1 MIFFDLLL
9 SSLVGW
15 ASNKILDV
23 VVGCKT
29 CGQQDNGRIG
39 NEQWNHLE
47 CSNCHAQTKQFTNA
61 CDDTVDPA
69 TRRIGHAIV
78 VAEEWKRESQGFFDV
93 LLGGAKPRLQM
104 AFLLFESGLQNRTL
118 VFNYMFRDF
127 ENDEVLF
134 TDRLVWTP
142 CTCRDPKCNHKRFSC
157 WQPGDI
163 LEKHKIIATD
173 VEVLSERKVVLYQ
186 NRRLTDSRGVR

>member
-23 VVGCKT
+23 VVGCNG
-29 CGQQDNGRIG
+29 CGQQDKGRIG

-47 CSNCHAQTKQFTNA
+47 CSNCHAETKQFTNA

-69 TRRIGHAIV
+69 TQRIGHAIV
-78 VAEEWKRESQGFFDV
+78 IVDDWRRESLG
-93 LLGGAKPRLQM
+93 LLDSLFGGSKPRLLM
-104 AFLLFESGLQNRTL
+104 AFRLAERGFQGRTL
-118 VFNYMFRDF
+118 VFNYTFRDF

-134 TDRLVWTP
+134 SERRVWTP
-142 CTCRDPKCNHKRFSC
+142 CTCRDPNCNHRSFLC

-173 VEVLSERKVVLYQ
+173 VELLSERKVVLYQ
-186 NRRLTDSRGVR
+186 NRRLTDSRGVH